1 MIYRLISYLPFPL
14 LYALAWIAYL
24 LLYHVFRYRRQ
35 VVHDN
40 LQHAFPEKP
49 EAERDA
55 IAKNFYRR
63 ISQVA
68 LEILKARTMSPED
81 FSQRAKILN
90 PEVLDRQSAGF
101 TRSVI
106 VLTIH
111 QGNWEWMLHGA
122 TTQLDIPIDPVYK
135 PLHNKT
141 VDKLIFDIRSQ
152 FGSRPLS
159 MAQSTRDILRR
170 RREFRVFVMVADQSP
185 IRSERGYW
193 TTFMHQEA
201 NFYLGAETIAKMT
214 GFPVVF
220 AQCHRRRT
228 GYYEIEFHELASPPY
243 EKESHA
249 ITDRYVAL
257 AEAAIRS
264 QPESWLWSN
273 RRWKRNRAAEE
284 KRMAAEQAA
293 QTALEQDQT

>member
-14 LYALAWIAYL
+14 LYALAWLLYL
-24 LLYHVFRYRRQ
+24 LLYRVVRYRRA
-35 VVHDN
+35 VVRQN
-40 LQHAFPEKP
+40 LQRAFPEKAEP
-49 EAERDA
+49 EIEALGKR
-55 IAKNFYRR
+55 FYRR
-63 ISQVA
+63 LSEVA
-68 LEILKARTMSPED
+68 LEIIKARRMRPED
-81 FSQRAKILN
+81 FLQRAKVRN
-90 PEVLDRQSAGF
+90 PELLESYSEGF
-101 TRSVI
+101 SKSVI

-122 TTQLDIPIDPVYK
+122 TTALQVPIDPVYK
-135 PLHNKT
+135 PLHNES

-159 MAQSTRDILRR
+159 MAESTRDIIRR

-185 IRSERGYW
+185 VRSERGYW
-193 TTFMHQEA
+193 TRFMNQEA

-214 GFPVVF
+214 RFPVLF

-228 GYYEIEFHELASPPY
+228 GYYEIEFKELARPPY
-243 EKESHA
+243 AKESHE

-264 QPESWLWSN
+264 DPESWLWSN
-273 RRWKRNRAAEE
+273 RRWKRDRAAEE
-284 KRMAAEQAA
+284 AM
-293 QTALEQDQT
+293 DS